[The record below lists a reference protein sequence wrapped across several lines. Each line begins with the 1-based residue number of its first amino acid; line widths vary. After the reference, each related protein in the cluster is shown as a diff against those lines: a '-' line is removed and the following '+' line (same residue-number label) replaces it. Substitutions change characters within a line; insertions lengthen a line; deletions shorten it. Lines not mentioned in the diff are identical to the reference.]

1 MSFDKYPTITKQVCD
16 NAPDNIKQECAGCID
31 RKTYTMTNT
40 IAQLN
45 VEKGAT
51 FEDADAPKACL
62 ADATYSKQKQQQ
74 SQQPRQPSQPQAKP
88 PPYNPIL
95 EQVKI
100 ENSH

>member
-40 IAQLN
+40 IAHLN

-51 FEDADAPKACL
+51 FEDSDAPKACL
-62 ADATYSKQKQQQ
+62 ADAAYSKQKQQ
-74 SQQPRQPSQPQAKP
+74 PQEAKPKVKP

>member
-1 MSFDKYPTITKQVCD
+1 MSFNKYPTITKQVCD

-45 VEKGAT
+45 VKKGAT

-62 ADATYSKQKQQQ
+62 ADATYSKQKQNHP
-74 SQQPRQPSQPQAKP
+74 QPHPFQPQAKA
-88 PPYNPIL
+88 PPYNQIL

-100 ENSH
+100 ENFH